1 MNLTTQTPFSTYY
14 LKNIDESLHTHG
26 LGKHTAL
33 TGLNTNVSKLKV
45 MHVNINN
52 KQIIRAAGV
61 ETEDANEFIYT
72 GGTVNIKGSTMQE
85 KYQMETWPCKNC
97 LQHTL

>member
-1 MNLTTQTPFSTYY
+1 MTTQTPFSTYY

-26 LGKHTAL
+26 LGKHAEL
-33 TGLNTNVSKLKV
+33 TGLNTNVSKSKV
-45 MHVNINN
+45 MHVNSNN

-61 ETEDANEFIYT
+61 ETEDANEFIYI
-72 GGTVNIKGSTMQE
+72 GGTVNTKGGTVQE

-97 LQHTL
+97 LKNTL